1 MKIVSPIATTVK
13 GCIMAIAL
21 SSFAMS
27 ASAAPAPYASAGTE
41 NLIEYSFTAATTGD
55 IYGYFV
61 GKGGAEYVN
70 TLSVSIN
77 GTETGISGLDNQ
89 TSVYGQ
95 SLNFGHANAGDI
107 IVFSL
112 YVQNLDRTWSSVK
125 AQNIDAVNHVYSAT
139 FAGDQSIPTG
149 LYLAFEDFKG
159 TTESDF
165 NYLDAQFVI
174 SNIATG
180 GTPEVPVPAA
190 AWLMGS
196 GLLGLAGVARRRTQ
210 KA

>member
-1 MKIVSPIATTVK
+1 MKIISPITTAIK
-13 GCIMAIAL
+13 GCAMAAAL
-21 SSFAMS
+21 SAFAVS
-27 ASAAPAPYASAGTE
+27 AYAAPAPYANAGTE

-55 IYGYFV
+55 ITAWFV
-61 GKGGAEYVN
+61 GKGGAEFVN
-70 TLSVSIN
+70 TLSISVN
-77 GTETGISGLDNQ
+77 GVETGVSGLNNQ

-95 SLNFGHANAGDI
+95 SLNFGHANAGDT

-112 YVQNLDRTWSSVK
+112 YVANLNRTWSSVQS
-125 AQNIDAVNHVYSAT
+125 QNIDSVNHVYSAT

-149 LYLAFEDFKG
+149 LYLAFEDYKG
-159 TTESDF
+159 QDGPDF

-174 SNIATG
+174 SNVTN

-196 GLLGLAGVARRRTQ
+196 GLLGLGGIARRRTRN
-210 KA
+210 A